1 MNITNTDTH
10 TPIHQN
16 VYEPPVPEAVV
27 KINLLEPELSYDEV
41 MDKVTAAMSSDTTR
55 LEVGEKTAMRRRLLN
70 AWQFVRQLKA
80 NRSYQ
85 NFWRHTLQGSI
96 IFFTF
101 ISILTGVMSSE
112 MAKMIKNSACTGET
126 DTLDF
131 EQSVNQVSCD
141 PDPEIYGLSG
151 RGVLTLS
158 FILRWLNILMPLLNS
173 FFISLNSLWVPGTKY
188 TKLTH
193 CGVNVE
199 SEIYKCRSRAGEYS
213 AKGGNIASAASTKG
227 AGDTERNEKGEK
239 DQPKGGGP
247 EKAINPRTI
256 LAERLDDIWNDI
268 GSSEIRQGMLVK
280 PSDYICLCVYI
291 RSRMHVRAPSN
302 TPTPTHNTF
311 NTYTTITHPP
321 TTTHIGRF
329 ARMRLYCGSDISL
342 YSCLYVSISGD
353 NAVFDFCFDGAGING
368 ICKLDSRHD
377 ELSVSLRH
385 HFGLSRSRRAAPSY
399 KWSSGLYPQAD
410 GVVAWPVGH

>member
-256 LAERLDDIWNDI
+256 LAERLDEIWNDI

-280 PSDYICLCVYI
+280 PSDYNLVAIGTTVKTQEHPALYEEGKVL
-291 RSRMHVRAPSN
+291 SAGSTQQRADLLGKFSITIVDDGLKKLSANEYVELRISTKMREYMKKAPWLGMAA
-302 TPTPTHNTF
+302 
-311 NTYTTITHPP
+311 TTIKV
-321 TTTHIGRF
+321 
-329 ARMRLYCGSDISL
+329 C
-342 YSCLYVSISGD
+342 SI
-353 NAVFDFCFDGAGING
+353 
-368 ICKLDSRHD
+368 
-377 ELSVSLRH
+377 
-385 HFGLSRSRRAAPSY
+385 
-399 KWSSGLYPQAD
+399 
-410 GVVAWPVGH
+410 